1 MSTVLWI
8 IVLLI
13 IAVAILI
20 SILGRVG
27 VLKLIAGPADQGPAD
42 FANLRTR
49 GTPNDAL
56 VAPEGYVQGK
66 RTIDAVAPIF
76 DHPAEKVRLAIR
88 QVALAEALVE
98 QVGSD
103 NAGLH
108 DRYVQRTPTMRF
120 PDTLDIKVIP
130 LEGGKSTVAVYSRAL
145 VGIRDY
151 GVNRARIDRWLGKA
165 AKALA

>member
-1 MSTVLWI
+1 MSTFLWI
-8 IVLLI
+8 VGLLVL
-13 IAVAILI
+13 AVAILVGVV
-20 SILGRVG
+20 GREG

-66 RTIDAVAPIF
+66 RAVDAPAPVF
-76 DHPAEKVRLAIR
+76 DHPADKVRLAI
-88 QVALAEALVE
+88 QKVALAEALVE

-103 NAGLH
+103 DAGLQ
-108 DRYVQRTPTMRF
+108 DRYVQRTPSMRF
-120 PDTLDIKVIP
+120 PDTLDVKVIP
-130 LEGGKSTVAVYSRAL
+130 LESGRSTVAVYSRAL
-145 VGIRDY
+145 VGIRDF

-165 AKALA
+165 AKALG